1 MNYLSWQR
9 ETAVSLLIFSALTL
23 LLAPRQMPPSY
34 DWLQHTTSESAAQ
47 GVEGAWLARL
57 GFMILGLTVIWLS
70 VLLREQWSQP
80 VRLPHLAFG
89 VLIVGAAVFS
99 SKPWL
104 PELPF
109 DPVEDWLH
117 SFAASAMGFAF
128 ALGITLRWWKRP
140 WQSKMRL
147 LDMVAVAASVVI
159 PLSMSLLPDWDG
171 LLQRIM
177 FAIAYLWYGLE
188 LCHNEPGNQTAVN
201 PETTTSSTP

>member
-1 MNYLSWQR
+1 MNHTSWQR
-9 ETAVSLLIFSALTL
+9 RTAVSLLILSALAL
-23 LLAPRQMPPSY
+23 LLAPSQMPASY

-57 GFMILGLTVIWLS
+57 GFMIFGLAVMWQTS
-70 VLLREQWSQP
+70 LLHKPWARP
-80 VRLPHLAFG
+80 VRLSHMAFG
-89 VLIVGAAVFS
+89 VCMVGAAVFS

-128 ALGITLRWWKRP
+128 ALGIMMRWWKRP

-147 LDMVAVAASVVI
+147 LDMIAVAASVAI
-159 PLSMSLLPDWDG
+159 PLSMSLLPEWDG

-177 FAIAYLWYGLE
+177 FGIAYAWYWLE
-188 LCHNEPGNQTAVN
+188 LVVQER
-201 PETTTSSTP
+201 